1 MTVSTHVLDTRSG
14 RPAAGL
20 PVRLDRYDNDTWEP
34 VAEGATAEDG
44 RWRAVPNDADA
55 GTPPGTYRL
64 RFGSGAY
71 FAELGEPTFYP
82 EIGIIFTAA
91 DGGEDHHVPLALGAH
106 GYSTYRG
113 G

>member
-1 MTVSTHVLDTRSG
+1 MTVSTHVLDSRSG

-20 PVRLDRYDNDTWEP
+20 PVRLDRYENDTWEA
-34 VAEGATAEDG
+34 VAEGATGADG
-44 RWRAVPNDADA
+44 RWSASPGDA
-55 GTPPGTYRL
+55 GGATPPGTYRL

-71 FAELGEPTFYP
+71 FAERGEPTFYP
-82 EIGIIFTAA
+82 EIAVLFAA
-91 DGGEDHHVPLALGAH
+91 PDDGEHHHVPLSLGAF